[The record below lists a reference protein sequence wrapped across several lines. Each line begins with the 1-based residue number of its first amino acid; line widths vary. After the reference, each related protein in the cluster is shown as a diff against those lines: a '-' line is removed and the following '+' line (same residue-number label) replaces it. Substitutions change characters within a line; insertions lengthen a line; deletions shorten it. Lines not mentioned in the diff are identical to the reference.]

1 MKDARVEVSP
11 VPLARSR
18 RSTTIGDYVELT
30 KPRLNLLVVVT
41 SAGGFYLASPG
52 APSFL
57 PMAAASL
64 GTALVAGGAAVLNQV
79 AERDTDRL
87 MDRTRGRPLPSGRVS
102 PEDARIFGLALA
114 GAGLAILGSATN
126 LLAAILALAT
136 IVIYLAVYTP
146 LKRRSPLSTL
156 VGAVPGALPA
166 LIGWTAAR
174 GAATVGGWTLFGIVF
189 LWQVPHFMAIAW
201 MYRDDYRKARFPM
214 LPVVEP
220 EGHRAAR
227 QAVLYAIAL
236 VPVSLTPTVTGI
248 AGVMYLWTALI
259 LGLALVGFAIRFA
272 SLRSDSAARQLF
284 FASITYLPLI
294 WAAMMVDH

>member
-1 MKDARVEVSP
+1 
-11 VPLARSR
+11 
-18 RSTTIGDYVELT
+18 
-30 KPRLNLLVVVT
+30 
-41 SAGGFYLASPG
+41 
-52 APSFL
+52 
-57 PMAAASL
+57 
-64 GTALVAGGAAVLNQV
+64 
-79 AERDTDRL
+79 
-87 MDRTRGRPLPSGRVS
+87 VS

-220 EGHRAAR
+220 EGHRVAR

-259 LGLALVGFAIRFA
+259 LGVALVGFAIRFA

-294 WAAMMVDH
+294 WAAMMIDH